1 MLDINRTITFGGD
14 LVPARIAEAP
24 KIIRPSRKMTTT
36 PIPGSNRQVI
46 EMEDAWES
54 YEQVYKLFVGD
65 GSQDSIQ
72 QGLSNVARILYK
84 TGWQV
89 LIDDYE
95 PDYYRL
101 AYYAGPFDVDNKRT
115 RVGIFDAKFVC
126 RPERFLV
133 SGDIPVVIPSGEAIT
148 NPTAF
153 NAKPLIKITG
163 SGTGNLVVGD
173 TTMTFTG
180 IVDYLYIDCDR
191 MDVYRLPSENR
202 NNLMTGNFPVLK
214 PGENI
219 IAFTGGITACEITP
233 KWWII

>member
-24 KIIRPSRKMTTT
+24 KIIRPSRKITTT
-36 PIPGSNRQVI
+36 PIPGSNRQVV

-54 YEQVYKLFVGD
+54 YEQEYRLFVGD

-72 QGLSNVARILYK
+72 QALSNVARVLYK

-89 LIDDYE
+89 LVDDYE

-101 AYYAGPFDVDNKRT
+101 AYYAGPCDVDNKRT

-126 RPERFLV
+126 RPERFLASGSTAQSV
-133 SGDIPVVIPSGEAIT
+133 ASGDALT

-163 SGTGNLVVGD
+163 SGSGNLVVGD

-191 MDVYRLPSENR
+191 MDVYRLPTENR

-219 IAFTGGITACEITP
+219 IVFTGGITACEITP

>member
-24 KIIRPSRKMTTT
+24 KIVRPARKLTTT
-36 PIPGSNRQVI
+36 PIPGSNRQVV
-46 EMEDAWES
+46 EMENAWET
-54 YEQVYKLFVGD
+54 YEQKYRLFVGD

-72 QGLSNVARILYK
+72 QALNNVARVLYK

-95 PDYYRL
+95 PDYYRM
-101 AYYAGPFDVDNKRT
+101 AYYEGPFDVENRRT
-115 RVGIFDAKFVC
+115 RVGVFDASFVC
-126 RPERFLV
+126 RPERFLT
-133 SGDIPVVIPSGEAIT
+133 SGSTAQSVESGTSLT

-191 MDVYRLPSENR
+191 MDVYRLPSQNR

>member
-1 MLDINRTITFGGD
+1 MLDINRKITFGGD
-14 LVPARIAEAP
+14 LVPAHIAEAP
-24 KIIRPSRKMTTT
+24 KIVRPARKLTTT
-36 PIPGSNRQVI
+36 PIPGSNRQVV
-46 EMEDAWES
+46 EMEDAWET
-54 YEQVYKLFVGD
+54 YEQKYRLFVGD
-65 GSQDSIQ
+65 VSQDSIQ
-72 QGLSNVARILYK
+72 QALSNVARVLYK

-95 PDYYRL
+95 PDYYRM
-101 AYYAGPFDVDNKRT
+101 AYYEGPFDVENRRT
-115 RVGIFDAKFVC
+115 RVGIFDASFVC
-126 RPERFLV
+126 RPERFLT
-133 SGDIPVVIPSGEAIT
+133 SGSTAQSIESGYAIT

-202 NNLMTGNFPVLK
+202 NNLMTGDFPVLK